1 MESVKKVFSKQ
12 ILALF
17 LAILTVFSLS
27 ITPLETAYALRGY
40 GSQGSPKVTSGSDGS
55 WNANH
60 SGYRMYI
67 INRNGQVVSP
77 VVDAWFT
84 LPAPSNM
91 SSPVSGNEGDY
102 VLNTKFDKASPNNLA
117 IAENYEEYKKYTY
130 VFSVSQLESL
140 AGFSGLPK
148 PQIWSGGGVPN
159 GNAVRQFLLAGMKQA
174 GFGSGVNK
182 GSSSG
187 NTTVTKPSTTK
198 PSTST
203 GTSGTSGSDNI
214 YKDFAHA
221 ADVDA
226 QTARLQSSIVNSF
239 YSLKKLGYS
248 KSTCISVVQSDLR
261 DTIRSLGYSSYW
273 TIEDLSIFSSAGQ
286 QTISRLNS
294 LPDWSTT
301 SSKKSAA
308 ANISNPFFDI
318 AYAAEGVS
326 GSGETSKGNLSK
338 LVNVKYEGH
347 FLFDVSA
354 SGYKIETLNSTGE
367 PDIAATIQANELVFC
382 MEPMWWLRPTNNT
395 NTKYRQVRFVGTI
408 TNWGNYLQMLSSEGT
423 FSDGNSKGGWYL
435 NVMNTTGATSLM
447 LKNGVDKPLTGKS
460 ESDILINTVSD
471 RTSPLTNAALGSY
484 TDGYGIHYYE
494 GDRVSGLPEIPTYD
508 DPLKE
513 EHPAP
518 DPSSSNIPF
527 TPIEKKI
534 IEQEKPKPENAG
546 KTDDEI
552 IQEWTR
558 TLTIVKCY
566 DVKTSTGDII
576 HRVSYE
582 RANTP
587 GIIHVLNEPSY
598 AVDAWFSS
606 PDYYPDLVG
615 DSVVYTDVT
624 WEQFKTTVTNKTD
637 SKEVTLTDAE
647 IKNVKANTEFDT
659 VKLAYSCDCEPTTAG
674 DDTTRK
680 HFNDNVLYVHLIGIE
695 KEPETS
701 TFDEPNT
708 PAPSPSPDKEFPDMS
723 EPDKDK
729 HLRFRIVKVYESEE
743 ADGSLTTDGIF
754 ITENTAGII
763 TVEDEA
769 GTPPG
774 YQLIQWMYSNKYNGA
789 GSSWDTTVAGI
800 PALGS
805 GTSVTRVDIRN
816 QSNKSEERT
825 LFVRLRKPYKGIM
838 PGGDII
844 IQESQISK
852 AIHTDAKDIGG
863 RWGNYKF
870 NLAIGPFATGH
881 TYYLDHG
888 CCGSCDPPCGSCH
901 GHWCSFSMPAMDG
914 SDNKLNFVFAQ
925 IGSLDPLQIPQ
936 GIHSLTDPVVKS
948 KVNQP
953 ETINGLGQS
962 QYSYN
967 SDGNDSKGEELVT
980 VLWRGT
986 SLLNDKPTLVL
997 YKKAD
1002 IINRLGQQSWDV
1014 PQAMLKNES
1023 NVSKKTRVK
1032 TNGQNMFTLLLTF
1045 GIDKGASDIIG
1056 QSGCSSS
1063 HSGSPASVVH
1073 DTRYAAP
1080 IGGTD
1085 WTYDFQASVNI
1096 LVYASKAKA
1105 LADEPFNG
1113 AAKKNKTVSTGE
1125 HFENT
1130 IIQDKQQIKFFPYI
1144 KMTYMTNSLKLA
1156 ELEEQ
1161 NKTTYVAKSRYETYV
1176 LSEYESSILP
1186 SDAVEVGWMN
1196 NNQEESLLLTSQQWS
1211 LHQRAIG
1218 GGEAWNGR
1226 NQVLPGG
1233 AIYQLSTPADR
1244 YTNVKAIT
1252 YQTVV
1257 DQKTRQY
1264 LSSTLS
1270 GTEYT
1275 EAQVAKDHTDFINNV
1290 KETLDNL
1297 RIVQWVDKNYN
1308 DTKAWPNNWQ
1318 EISGDGRICVR
1329 GGGESLAELG
1339 LALKTNLEDKYYM
1352 KKADNLIPYTGKLL
1366 GDKTEN
1372 LMDTSRE
1379 KANEG
1384 DLDIISV
1391 NQVTTV
1397 FKVFTD
1403 TAGNV
1408 YMAST
1413 QASGVVNTESVIK
1426 NLVSQMKDLNADTMS
1441 SSGASVVKLFDR
1453 KTGWAAANS
1462 ALTGD
1467 AKQIDDRTSFITNIV
1482 KALNR
1487 NQGSDKTAN
1496 WAKTDGKWYNEAF
1509 DGIYLVRQATTMEI
1523 GLKYSG
1529 SRASALD
1536 PALCPANNGQSDLYT
1551 NAFLSQFCLN
1561 DKSDATIAQG
1571 KDERYIGTFKGVD
1584 ITMPDMEGM
1593 YQSRKFYIPNANV
1606 QDLK

>member
-1 MESVKKVFSKQ
+1 M
-12 ILALF
+12 LL
-17 LAILTVFSLS
+17 SLLLVG
-27 ITPLETAYALRGY
+27 TPAYASDIEGG
-40 GSQGSPKVTSGSDGS
+40 GSGGGNVTTTGKGTFDSR
-55 WNANH
+55 WT
-60 SGYRMYI
+60 GYRMYMI
-67 INRNGQVVSP
+67 DDTGKLVTNK
-77 VVDAWFT
+77 VDILFND
-84 LPAPSNM
+84 PANAASNYKM
-91 SSPVSGNEGDY
+91 IY
-102 VLNTKFDKASPNNLA
+102 NTKFETFNGSSTERAKTIQVGTLQKLNSSMPRPVAKDGTGKYIGYGEKFRQWMLDGLKVIQSSSSYTGGAGSGGTA
-117 IAENYEEYKKYTY
+117 KYTY
-130 VFSVSQLESL
+130 KGTTTSTPTPTPPSSSSSEVKTVADVNRQIRNAGQSQLAVYKTFPSL
-140 AGFSGLPK
+140 YTRAQVIAGVAAAAQRQYNQYNNSDSYTQAQKELFRAALTEYVDGLDHE
-148 PQIWSGGGVPN
+148 ITYDGW
-159 GNAVRQFLLAGMKQA
+159 
-174 GFGSGVNK
+174 
-182 GSSSG
+182 
-187 NTTVTKPSTTK
+187 
-198 PSTST
+198 
-203 GTSGTSGSDNI
+203 
-214 YKDFAHA
+214 KD
-221 ADVDA
+221 
-226 QTARLQSSIVNSF
+226 
-239 YSLKKLGYS
+239 S
-248 KSTCISVVQSDLR
+248 KSADASNITNPLFDVAYASNLIEITADEIKS
-261 DTIRSLGYSSYW
+261 SL
-273 TIEDLSIFSSAGQ
+273 
-286 QTISRLNS
+286 
-294 LPDWSTT
+294 
-301 SSKKSAA
+301 
-308 ANISNPFFDI
+308 FDV
-318 AYAAEGVS
+318 AYAADTTHKAGENANIIPLLNCNSLFEFKSDSGVVKAANGLMTDTLCQNNLKLIVEPIFWFQPATVKS
-326 GSGETSKGNLSK
+326 NGDGTYSVGTSPTWWFYGTVTNYAQLMVWNKANGKWHDGGSG
-338 LVNVKYEGH
+338 
-347 FLFDVSA
+347 
-354 SGYKIETLNSTGE
+354 
-367 PDIAATIQANELVFC
+367 
-382 MEPMWWLRPTNNT
+382 
-395 NTKYRQVRFVGTI
+395 
-408 TNWGNYLQMLSSEGT
+408 
-423 FSDGNSKGGWYL
+423 KGGWYS
-435 NVMNTTGATSLM
+435 NVINKIAATSLY
-447 LKNGVDKPLTGKS
+447 LDKPLMINNDSKTLVKTVALATSPIPNSTLKQSDLGYAMHWYTGGMPALPSTHTYDNS
-460 ESDILINTVSD
+460 EKNPNPEPHPAPNPDPDHIPLCPSEPKDPGEPITPENKKPDPPGYLNTTRTVKIIKVYDILNQDGTLTHVKTLERDLNPGTIAIQHEPGYKTVAYFTSEQYYGWEVGPITENLEWPQFNENPVIIKNTEIQFETEYDTVKD
-471 RTSPLTNAALGSY
+471 KAAGDTVETIKIGVAADPSY
-484 TDGYGIHYYE
+484 DSEKSTDPPKNGYHDIALYQHLVMKPK
-494 GDRVSGLPEIPTYD
+494 DPETHTFD
-508 DPLKE
+508 DPNTPG
-513 EHPAP
+513 PAP
-518 DPSSSNIPF
+518 DPLVEN
-527 TPIEKKI
+527 
-534 IEQEKPKPENAG
+534 PE
-546 KTDDEI
+546 
-552 IQEWTR
+552 
-558 TLTIVKCY
+558 Y
-566 DVKTSTGDII
+566 DT
-576 HRVSYE
+576 E
-582 RANTP
+582 
-587 GIIHVLNEPSY
+587 
-598 AVDAWFSS
+598 
-606 PDYYPDLVG
+606 
-615 DSVVYTDVT
+615 
-624 WEQFKTTVTNKTD
+624 
-637 SKEVTLTDAE
+637 E
-647 IKNVKANTEFDT
+647 IKKQ
-659 VKLAYSCDCEPTTAG
+659 L
-674 DDTTRK
+674 
-680 HFNDNVLYVHLIGIE
+680 VH
-695 KEPETS
+695 
-701 TFDEPNT
+701 
-708 PAPSPSPDKEFPDMS
+708 
-723 EPDKDK
+723 
-729 HLRFRIVKVYESEE
+729 RIVKVYESEE
-743 ADGSLTTDGIF
+743 QDGSITTDS
-754 ITENTAGII
+754 ITVREQTAGII
-763 TVEDEA
+763 QVETENPPED
-769 GTPPG
+769 PG
-774 YQLIQWMYSNKYNGA
+774 YQLIQWQFSNKYNGTKGTWA
-789 GSSWDTTVAGI
+789 ATVAGI
-800 PALGS
+800 PVLGS
-805 GTSVTRVDIRN
+805 GTSATKVDIRN
-816 QSNKSEERT
+816 PSDKFEERT
-825 LFVRLRKPYKGIM
+825 LFVRLRKPYKGVM

-863 RWGNYKF
+863 RWGNYHF
-870 NLAIGPFATGH
+870 QLGIGPFQRTH
-881 TYYLDHG
+881 TYYIDHG

-901 GHWCSFSMPAMDG
+901 GHTCSLAMPGIAG
-914 SDNKLNFVFAQ
+914 DNKLNFVFAQ

-936 GIHSLTDPVVKS
+936 GVHSLTDPVVRS
-948 KVNQP
+948 RVNQP
-953 ETINGLGQS
+953 ETISGMNQS
-962 QYSYN
+962 KYSYN
-967 SDGNDSKGEELVT
+967 SDGNDSKGEELIT
-980 VLWRGT
+980 VLWRGS
-986 SLLNDKPTLVL
+986 SLLNDKPTLVK
-997 YKKAD
+997 YKQTD
-1002 IINRLGQQSWDV
+1002 IINKLGQQSWDV

-1032 TNGQNMFTLLLTF
+1032 TNGQNMFTLLMTF
-1045 GIDKGASDIIG
+1045 GIDKGASDIVGIASCG
-1056 QSGCSSS
+1056 HS
-1063 HSGSPASVVH
+1063 HRGSPCPYRDV
-1073 DTRYAAP
+1073 RYAAP

-1096 LVYASKAKA
+1096 LVYASKAKV

-1130 IIQDKQQIKFFPYI
+1130 VIQDKQQIKFFPYI
-1144 KMTYMTNSLKLA
+1144 KMTYMTNSLNLA

-1161 NKTTYVAKSRYETYV
+1161 NKTTYAAKSRYETYV

-1186 SDAVEVGWMN
+1186 SDAVEVGWIN

-1264 LSSTLS
+1264 LSTSLS

-1329 GGGESLAELG
+1329 GGGESIAELG

-1413 QASGVVNTESVIK
+1413 QANGVVNTESVIK
-1426 NLVSQMKDLNADTMS
+1426 NLVSQMKDLNADTMG

-1453 KTGWAAANS
+1453 RTGWAAANS
-1462 ALTGD
+1462 ALSGD

-1571 KDERYIGTFKGVD
+1571 KDERYIGTFKGMD